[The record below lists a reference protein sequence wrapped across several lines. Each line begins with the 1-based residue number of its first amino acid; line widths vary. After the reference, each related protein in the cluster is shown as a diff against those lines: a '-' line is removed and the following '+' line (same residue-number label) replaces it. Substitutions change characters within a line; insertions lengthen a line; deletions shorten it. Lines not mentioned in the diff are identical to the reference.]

1 MASSWAATRPAGA
14 SKTGAVVL
22 PAEPRHAGGPPGLGP
37 DVASLDCAHRERDR
51 LADDRDGAL
60 LRCLR
65 SPGSIVLRRVTV
77 GAGGEHGGE
86 CDSTTAVVGEAV
98 PLAVRAVEGRD
109 VRAEAGWT
117 ACMPGLSW
125 KYDGAGVFDAPAGR
139 VAAQLDAIRVA
150 LVDAGFRDVTEV
162 EDQVAVERDDVTIA
176 FSPQRATGDPEAWQ
190 VSFHTSC
197 LKLSGDDKERAETGT
212 RSPVAG
218 LE

>member
-1 MASSWAATRPAGA
+1 MTRPMTRFARMRLHLVTPLVVAVALAAVLTACTDGDPAKDDAAGRA
-14 SKTGAVVL
+14 QA
-22 PAEPRHAGGPPGLGP
+22 AEK
-37 DVASLDCAHRERDR
+37 S
-51 LADDRDGAL
+51 
-60 LRCLR
+60 
-65 SPGSIVLRRVTV
+65 TV
-77 GAGGEHGGE
+77 
-86 CDSTTAVVGEAV
+86 AVVGEAV